1 MQRLLEAGYPA
12 EAGSAEMLAAVFT
25 LPDVATVVIVGVPL
39 FLKPALIA
47 GIGVA
52 AHVVHTI
59 ASNCSRVYFHDGLLE
74 SNSRNMMPSIL
85 RRPSCVIR

>member
-1 MQRLLEAGYPA
+1 MVRLTQHPVKRLLPSFFH

-59 ASNCSRVYFHDGLLE
+59 ASNCSFV
-74 SNSRNMMPSIL
+74 
-85 RRPSCVIR
+85 